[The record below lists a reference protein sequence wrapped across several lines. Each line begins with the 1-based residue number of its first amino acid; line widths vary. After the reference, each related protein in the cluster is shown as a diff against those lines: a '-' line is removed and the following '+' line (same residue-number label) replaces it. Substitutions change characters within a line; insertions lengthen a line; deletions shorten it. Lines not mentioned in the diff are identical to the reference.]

1 MNDKQRDRTVNL
13 NANPARGEKTTV
25 EDAISRRLRD
35 FYDSVAE
42 EPIPDRF
49 IDLLEKLDQAEQQS
63 KTDRGETDDD
73 A

>member
-1 MNDKQRDRTVNL
+1 MTDKRKDTKL
-13 NANPARGEKTTV
+13 HLSAHPARGGKAAV

-49 IDLLEKLDQAEQQS
+49 IDLLEKLDEAERQS
-63 KTDRGETDDD
+63 KTDRGGTGDD

>member
-1 MNDKQRDRTVNL
+1 MDDKRKDSKL
-13 NANPARGEKTTV
+13 HLSAHPARGGKAAV

-35 FYDSVAE
+35 FYDSVAD

-49 IDLLEKLDQAEQQS
+49 LDLLEKLDQAEKGSQPA
-63 KTDRGETDDD
+63 RGAHDDD

>member
-1 MNDKQRDRTVNL
+1 MTDKRKDTKL
-13 NANPARGEKTTV
+13 HLSAHPARGGKAAV

-35 FYDSVAE
+35 FYDSVAD

-49 IDLLEKLDQAEQQS
+49 LDLLEKLDQAEQQS

>member
-1 MNDKQRDRTVNL
+1 MSEKRKDKKVNFQ
-13 NANPARGEKTTV
+13 PHQARGTV
-25 EDAISRRLRD
+25 AVDDAISRQLRD

-49 IDLLEKLDQAEQQS
+49 IDLLEKLDQAEEQTSQ
-63 KTDRGETDDD
+63 KAGGGADD